1 MRSSSYVR
9 LLVSYTLLMLGALIF
24 GWPFIWM
31 AATSIKLEREIFRDR
46 GRILPETPTAPI
58 RSPYV
63 DERAFPRGRSEIVEI
78 IEKKLAS
85 HEWPVDLDVET
96 TRRTAARGVYQHL
109 LNTWSGEQWNDPGA
123 QQEERIAKAITPEL
137 LDNVLAQCRRS
148 FCIGQL
154 QACSIELEEDRLVG
168 PANETQTWAL
178 SGPGR
183 LEQKNAA
190 AGGYAELHYDFR
202 AANRLV

>member
-1 MRSSSYVR
+1 S
-9 LLVSYTLLMLGALIF
+9 
-24 GWPFIWM
+24 
-31 AATSIKLEREIFRDR
+31 
-46 GRILPETPTAPI
+46 
-58 RSPYV
+58 
-63 DERAFPRGRSEIVEI
+63 
-78 IEKKLAS
+78 
-85 HEWPVDLDVET
+85 

-123 QQEERIAKAITPEL
+123 QPEERIAKAITPEL

-154 QACSIELEEDRLVG
+154 QACSIELEEDPLVG
-168 PANETQTWAL
+168 LAIETQAWAL

-202 AANRLV
+202 AANRLVLSQTFNTRFAISRLKRLQLYFRPDDSWHALRLTVEKLGRRYVT